1 MTILIFPNGRWRL
14 PGATPGTYEQ
24 ETPVTTEFAGTTAL
38 ITGAGRGI
46 GRAVALGVA
55 DAGAS
60 LILLA
65 RSDSQLAQTHGYL
78 SGDDSGAIWDVSTAA
93 PVRS

>member
-1 MTILIFPNGRWRL
+1 
-14 PGATPGTYEQ
+14 
-24 ETPVTTEFAGTTAL
+24 VTSEFAGKTAL

-65 RSDSQLAQTHGYL
+65 RSVALISYL
-78 SGDDSGAIWDVSTAA
+78 SGDDTGAIWDVSAAA